1 MDFQL
6 KKKNQNQKFYGRDI
20 KNINLLRNDST
31 YKKIS
36 DIGDKDLT
44 IYLLGNYKEES
55 SFQMWNNAH
64 QYVSEDFS
72 IELLNYAA
80 SPKILNDSIK
90 AHNLDLGDI
99 YTNGSVLAYLNN
111 RVNNTIIAVDKNS
124 KVIFIKKYQDNNDLK
139 YVLDRCVKTQYS
151 SDIKS
156 NQVPAIYDVNL
167 D

>member
-1 MDFQL
+1 
-6 KKKNQNQKFYGRDI
+6 
-20 KNINLLRNDST
+20 
-31 YKKIS
+31 
-36 DIGDKDLT
+36 
-44 IYLLGNYKEES
+44 
-55 SFQMWNNAH
+55 MWNNAH

-99 YTNGSVLAYLNN
+99 YTKGSVLAYLNN